1 VNECPSG
8 TATAGRTCLPC
19 VSPCLT
25 CAAISTNCT
34 GCLPNYYFYSSTS
47 LCYSSCPADIS
58 VNDTSSTSL
67 NCLPCSS
74 PCLYCSVAPTQCTA
88 CATGSLY
95 QSQCYATCPDGYY
108 GLGGICQLCT
118 GNCLTCVTTSNTCT
132 SCVSPF
138 LKYGASCLSSCP
150 VTHSIVV
157 ANTCTSCSNSC
168 LNCNSSDYC
177 SSCPSNLALYLGTC
191 LSVCPSPLLLYYN
204 TSSG

>member
-1 VNECPSG
+1 MDNCPTGTVPISYLCQPCQYPCLTCDVVQSNCTSCITGYLLEYQCPNSCPLGTFINATAVTCDLCLAPCATCQGDNSYCLSCTQGFLYGSQCVNECPSG

-95 QSQCYATCPDGYY
+95 QSQCYATCPDGHY
-108 GLGGICQLCT
+108 G
-118 GNCLTCVTTSNTCT
+118 
-132 SCVSPF
+132 
-138 LKYGASCLSSCP
+138 
-150 VTHSIVV
+150 
-157 ANTCTSCSNSC
+157 
-168 LNCNSSDYC
+168 
-177 SSCPSNLALYLGTC
+177 
-191 LSVCPSPLLLYYN
+191 
-204 TSSG
+204 